1 MDLDHMVLTSSDME
15 IKFMTRKIMYLCFLL
30 FALPVNASTLN
41 IFTCEPEWGALAEE
55 IGGQKI
61 TLFTATT
68 AFQDPHHIEAR
79 PSLLAKA
86 RNSDLLFC
94 TGADLEAGWLPI
106 LLRKSGNDR
115 IQPGKAGHL
124 MAADHVQLLETRE
137 KVDRSMGDVHAAG
150 NPHIHLDPRNLPPV
164 ADVLARRLIQIDPAN
179 KSYYEARLNDFSKRW
194 KKAVARWEKQ
204 SAAIRGMPIVVHHR
218 SWVYL
223 QNWLDL
229 EEIATLEPKPGVP
242 PTSKHLA
249 KVVSTLQSTPARAV
263 IRSPYQDARTSQWLE
278 KQTEITAIL
287 LPYTVGG
294 TESAGDLFSL
304 FDDTISRLG
313 KVAN

>member
-1 MDLDHMVLTSSDME
+1 
-15 IKFMTRKIMYLCFLL
+15 MTRKILYLCLL
-30 FALPVNASTLN
+30 VFALPVQASTLS
-41 IFTCEPEWGALAEE
+41 IFACEPEWGALAQE
-55 IGGQKI
+55 IGGEKI
-61 TLFTATT
+61 SLFTATT

-115 IQPGKAGHL
+115 IQPGKAGYL
-124 MAADHVQLLETRE
+124 MAADHVQLLEARE
-137 KVDRSMGDVHAAG
+137 KVDRSMGDVHATG
-150 NPHIHLDPRNLPPV
+150 NPHIHLDPRNILPI
-164 ADVLARRLIQIDPAN
+164 ADVLTRRLMQIDPAN
-179 KSYYEARLNDFSKRW
+179 KSYYESRLNDFRKRW
-194 KKAVARWEKQ
+194 KSALARWDGQ
-204 SAAIRGMPIVVHHR
+204 SAAIRGMPVVVHHR

-229 EEIATLEPKPGVP
+229 EEIATLEPRPGVP
-242 PTSKHLA
+242 PTSRHLA
-249 KVVSTLQSTPARAV
+249 TVVTTLKSTPARAV
-263 IRSPYQDARTSQWLE
+263 IRSSYQDARASQWLQ
-278 KQTEITAIL
+278 KQTGVKAIL

-294 TESAGDLFSL
+294 TEAAKDLFSL

>member
-1 MDLDHMVLTSSDME
+1 
-15 IKFMTRKIMYLCFLL
+15 MTRKILYLCLL
-30 FALPVNASTLN
+30 VFAVPAKASTLN
-41 IFTCEPEWGALAEE
+41 IFACEPEWGALAEE
-55 IGGQKI
+55 IGGQNI
-61 TLFTATT
+61 SLFTATT

-106 LLRKSGNDR
+106 LLRKSGNDK

-124 MAADHVQLLETRE
+124 MAADHVKLLEARK
-137 KVDRSMGDVHAAG
+137 KVDRSMGDVHARG
-150 NPHIHLDPRNLPPV
+150 NPHIHLDPRNILPV
-164 ADVLARRLIQIDPAN
+164 ADVLTRRLMQIDPAN

-194 KKAVARWEKQ
+194 KKALVRWEKQ

-223 QNWLDL
+223 ENWLSL
-229 EEIATLEPKPGVP
+229 KEIATLEPKPGVP

-249 KVVSTLQSTPARAV
+249 TVVTTLQTQPARAV
-263 IRSPYQDARTSQWLE
+263 IRSPYKDARASQWLE
-278 KQTEITAIL
+278 KQTGIKAIL

-294 TESAGDLFSL
+294 TKAARDLFSL
-304 FDDTISRLG
+304 FDDTISRLE
-313 KVAN
+313 KAVN

>member
-1 MDLDHMVLTSSDME
+1 
-15 IKFMTRKIMYLCFLL
+15 MTRKILYLCLL
-30 FALPVNASTLN
+30 VFALPVQASTLS
-41 IFTCEPEWGALAEE
+41 IFACEPEWGALAQE
-55 IGGQKI
+55 IGGEKI
-61 TLFTATT
+61 SLFTATT

-115 IQPGKAGHL
+115 IQPGKAGYL
-124 MAADHVQLLETRE
+124 MAADHVQLLEARE
-137 KVDRSMGDVHAAG
+137 KVDRSMGDVHARG
-150 NPHIHLDPRNLPPV
+150 NPHIHLDPRNILPI
-164 ADVLARRLIQIDPAN
+164 ADVLTRRLIQIDPAN
-179 KSYYEARLNDFSKRW
+179 KSHYQSRLNDFSSRW
-194 KKAVARWEKQ
+194 KKALARWDRQ
-204 SAAIRGMPIVVHHR
+204 SAAIRGMPVVVHHR

-229 EEIATLEPKPGVP
+229 EEIATLEPRPGVP
-242 PTSKHLA
+242 PTSRHLA
-249 KVVSTLQSTPARAV
+249 TVVTTLKSRPARAV
-263 IRSPYQDARTSQWLE
+263 IRSPYQDSRASQWLQ
-278 KQTEITAIL
+278 KQTGVKAIL

-294 TESAGDLFSL
+294 TEAAKDLFSL

-313 KVAN
+313 KVVN

>member
-1 MDLDHMVLTSSDME
+1 
-15 IKFMTRKIMYLCFLL
+15 MTRNILFLYLLV
-30 FALPVNASTLN
+30 FALPVKASTLN
-41 IFTCEPEWGALAEE
+41 IFACEPEWGALAEE

-61 TLFTATT
+61 SLFTATT

-106 LLRKSGNDR
+106 LLRKSGNGR
-115 IQPGKAGHL
+115 IQPGETGHL
-124 MAADHVQLLETRE
+124 MAADHVDLLEARE
-137 KVDRSMGDVHAAG
+137 KVDRSMGDVHARG
-150 NPHIHLDPRNLPPV
+150 NPHIHLDPHNIPPV
-164 ADVLARRLIQIDPAN
+164 ADVLAKRLMRIDPDN
-179 KSYYEARLNDFSKRW
+179 KSYYEARLDDFKKRW
-194 KKAVARWEKQ
+194 KKALVKWDKR

-229 EEIATLEPKPGVP
+229 KEIATLEPKPGVP

-249 KVVSTLQSTPARAV
+249 EVVSTLKSTPARAV
-263 IRSPYQDARTSQWLE
+263 IRSPYQDSRASQWLE
-278 KQTEITAIL
+278 KQTDITAIL

-294 TESAGDLFSL
+294 TESARDLFSL
-304 FDDTISRLG
+304 FDDTISRLE
-313 KVAN
+313 KAVN

>member
-1 MDLDHMVLTSSDME
+1 MG
-15 IKFMTRKIMYLCFLL
+15 IKFMTRKILYLCLL
-30 FALPVNASTLN
+30 VFAVPAKASTLN
-41 IFTCEPEWGALAEE
+41 IFACEPEWGALAEE

-106 LLRKSGNDR
+106 LLRKSGNDK

-124 MAADHVQLLETRE
+124 MAADHVKLLEARK
-137 KVDRSMGDVHAAG
+137 KVDRSMGDVHARG
-150 NPHIHLDPRNLPPV
+150 NPHIHLDPRNILPV
-164 ADVLARRLIQIDPAN
+164 ADVLTRRLMQIDPDN
-179 KSYYEARLNDFSKRW
+179 KPYYEARLNDFSKRW
-194 KKAVARWEKQ
+194 KKALVRWEKQ

-223 QNWLDL
+223 ENWLAL
-229 EEIATLEPKPGVP
+229 KEIATLEPKPGVP

-249 KVVSTLQSTPARAV
+249 TVVTTLQTQPARAV
-263 IRSPYQDARTSQWLE
+263 IRSPYQDARASQWLE
-278 KQTEITAIL
+278 KQTGIKAIL

-294 TESAGDLFSL
+294 TKAARDLFSL
-304 FDDTISRLG
+304 FDDTISRLE
-313 KVAN
+313 KAVN